1 LAARFSDRLGKG
13 IRGAP
18 RDALVADLTP
28 QPGAAYTAFVLRW
41 PPAPPEVDRGVFFVG
56 FPSHGRGVRPYRGG
70 SLVEIDWVGYTALSA
85 ASGASCTD
93 ITLVFDHEHDSM

>member
-13 IRGAP
+13 FRGAP

-28 QPGAAYTAFVLRW
+28 QPGAACTAFVLRW
-41 PPAPPEVDRGVFFVG
+41 PPAPPEVDQGVFFVG

-70 SLVEIDWVGYTALSA
+70 SLVEIDWVGYTALAA
-85 ASGASCTD
+85 ASGVSCTD